1 MDKKALLLRLKGKR
15 RNVVEETIGREDKQ
29 PASETHV
36 AGNFKTYLIRCGSLA
51 QEATIDR

>member
-1 MDKKALLLRLKGKR
+1 M
-15 RNVVEETIGREDKQ
+15 EETIGREDKQ

-51 QEATIDR
+51 QEATINR